1 MNENFISFYNENG
14 KDITT
19 LIQEWINEN
28 SALWGCNFIPSN
40 GNLNS

>member
-1 MNENFISFYNENG
+1 MNENFISFYSKDG

-19 LIQEWINEN
+19 LVQEWINEN
-28 SALWGCNFIPSN
+28 YSLLSCNSRTNN